1 MVAQGE
7 HIALVALQVHLPEV
21 LALSKC
27 PLTIAHAVTLEVS
40 LGYQVETCRV
50 TQFVPTG
57 VVGIVGGTYGID
69 IELFHDTNILTHAL
83 HADNIA
89 SIRVQLMTVDSLDE
103 DGLTID
109 KQLSVLDLH
118 MTETDVLAD
127 RLYHTTVLLDID
139 EQSVEIRG
147 LGSPSLNLRNGLLK
161 TSAHHVAF
169 GILKTRL
176 YLKTL
181 GSLDVDGE

>member
-1 MVAQGE
+1 MG
-7 HIALVALQVHLPEV
+7 
-21 LALSKC
+21 S
-27 PLTIAHAVTLEVS
+27 AH
-40 LGYQVETCRV
+40 
-50 TQFVPTG
+50 
-57 VVGIVGGTYGID
+57 GID
-69 IELFHDTNILTHAL
+69 IELFHDTYILTHAL
-83 HADNIA
+83 HTDNIA
-89 SIRVQLMTVDSLDE
+89 SIRVKFMTVDSLDE

-109 KQLSVLDLH
+109 KQLSVLDFH
-118 MTETDVLAD
+118 MTKAD
-127 RLYHTTVLLDID
+127 ALTYRLNHTSFLLDID